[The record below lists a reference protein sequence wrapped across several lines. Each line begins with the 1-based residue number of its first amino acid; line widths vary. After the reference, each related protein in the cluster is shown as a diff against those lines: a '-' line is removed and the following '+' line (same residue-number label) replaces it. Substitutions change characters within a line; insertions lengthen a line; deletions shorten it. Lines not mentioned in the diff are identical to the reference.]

1 MSGGGD
7 EGNATTNDQQADI
20 TIPLN
25 LDGGSS
31 GLAGAGDSYGSL
43 SNESINDT
51 ELGDGNFIS
60 PPSSANSSRR
70 SLVSPRTLMS
80 PLLGENLL
88 DTDAEDE
95 ISLEQVDTDLLP
107 GATTSSKAA
116 VSSSSRLGIPQP
128 PRLDLPPMP
137 PRPSSAS
144 PPPKAYPDSYQNQ
157 TTPRGGRIG
166 SVGGTG
172 GSGVAAESPSSVN
185 AQPGD
190 WLSVGISHGSGS
202 GVGGGG
208 DGTSPSNGSRGGP
221 PSAAPRFSILM
232 NMTGTKNGQRGKCAI
247 LTRIAVVVGILLL
260 TTILAVTMSNSS
272 GWWWASSSSGASSDD
287 VSVTTTLA
295 IPFPKVDRAA
305 YGDPAEEIVDTTLF
319 DPRLLGIPS
328 SQSQSDDD
336 ESKEPGNTTSTRLR
350 HLAAVKNIQSATSLL
365 KVPFPTGAFWTN
377 LVLKSTTDNGLSYP
391 IFAYPYG
398 YKWSASK
405 LLTSYPPLR
414 RKIDSKSIRDVFQPD
429 LTFGSAEE
437 VLMRHVVSFD
447 PLSVSV
453 RFLNSE
459 HQDRTSYWESYIV
472 RGSPYVTIK
481 YRAATP
487 MISPLS
493 NFKSVMC
500 PRDDSGNYKDTPTIN
515 KAQVGTFPQA
525 TKSKNDTDGHE
536 RLLDSAGGTW
546 GVCSMRSGGEP
557 QADVTLTGVQFLF
570 QTQENLT
577 WLVFASS
584 PITLIY
590 DAAGKRTVKASK
602 PFTGVL
608 RFALVPPPVDDNGV
622 ASAGSS
628 GIHDS
633 VQLSASSG
641 VKRLIYHASIYPVA
655 GHVAWEFQKETA
667 LSGKSSINQ
676 ALSSV
681 VGDGISSI
689 GSTIGTIAS
698 GSTSSNKYATVKFE
712 YDILSMSDTAQ
723 KSTDQPSLKSQL
735 LMLALPHHADQ
746 MSTGLL
752 KGDQFDLGYQ
762 CIKGMMQPVVGDSW
776 QYEEAL
782 PTLGFDDDETLHTL
796 STMDDTNRD
805 SILDQVKKDLV
816 RVLPSFD
823 ENVYGFGKQTAR
835 LAQLVHIGHMLSLPS
850 ARTKSKE
857 NNEEEGKDKNSAHPP
872 PGFVEDGLDSLR
884 KYVCT
889 FLRDGQKDKLLF
901 DSKFGGMVT
910 KDGLED
916 TQADFGNGRFNVRFL
931 LNVTILVFPSFGI
944 LSCSLSANLSPTSL
958 FFNHTSTGPS
968 FPLWIFALRECNPC
982 QVRRPFFA

>member
-1 MSGGGD
+1 MSQESKPTFFSPFRRRSSRRLSGGGD
-7 EGNATTNDQQADI
+7 EGSATTNNDQRADI
-20 TIPLN
+20 AVPLN
-25 LDGGSS
+25 LNGDSS
-31 GLAGAGDSYGSL
+31 GLAAAGDSYGSL

-60 PPSSANSSRR
+60 PTSSANSSRR
-70 SLVSPRTLMS
+70 SLASPRTLMS

-95 ISLEQVDTDLLP
+95 ASLEQVDEDLLP
-107 GATTSSKAA
+107 GGTARSKAA
-116 VSSSSRLGIPQP
+116 AASSSSRLGMPQP

-166 SVGGTG
+166 GGIA
-172 GSGVAAESPSSVN
+172 GSGIAAESPSSVN

-190 WLSVGISHGSGS
+190 WHSVGQPYKAGN
-202 GVGGGG
+202 G
-208 DGTSPSNGSRGGP
+208 DGASLSSGSRGGP
-221 PSAAPRFSILM
+221 VSAAPRFSILM
-232 NMTGTKNGQRGKCAI
+232 NMTGTKNGQQGKCAI
-247 LTRIAVVVGILLL
+247 FTRIVIVVGILLL
-260 TTILAVTMSNSS
+260 TTMLAVIMSNSS
-272 GWWWASSSSGASSDD
+272 GWSWWSSSSGASSGD
-287 VSVTTTLA
+287 VADTTTLA

-305 YGDPAEEIVDTTLF
+305 YGDPAEKIVDTTLF
-319 DPRLLGIPS
+319 DPRLLGTPPL
-328 SQSQSDDD
+328 QSQGDD
-336 ESKEPGNTTSTRLR
+336 EESEETENTTSTRLR
-350 HLAAVKNIQSATSLL
+350 RLAAVKNIQSATSLL

-398 YKWSASK
+398 YKWSSSK

-453 RFLNSE
+453 RFLSSE
-459 HQDRTSYWESYIV
+459 HQERSSYWESYIV

-515 KAQVGTFPQA
+515 KAQVGTISQA
-525 TKSKNDTDGHE
+525 TNSKNDTNGHQ

-546 GVCSMRSGGEP
+546 GVCNMKSGGEP

-590 DAAGKRTVKASK
+590 DAAGKRTVKASE

-608 RFALVPPPVDDNGV
+608 RFALVPPPVDDDGI

-628 GIHDS
+628 GIHNS

-655 GHVAWEFQKETA
+655 GHVAWEFQKETTTG
-667 LSGKSSINQ
+667 GKSNLNQ

-681 VGDGISSI
+681 MGDGISSI

-698 GSTSSNKYATVKFE
+698 GATSSNKYATVKFE

-723 KSTDQPSLKSQL
+723 KSTDRPSLKSQL
-735 LMLALPHHADQ
+735 LMLALPHHAEQ

-762 CIKGMMQPVVGDSW
+762 CIKGMMQPIVGDSW

-782 PTLGFDDDETLHTL
+782 PTLGFDDDDTLHGL
-796 STMDDTNRD
+796 STMDDTIRD

-816 RVLPSFD
+816 RVLPAFD

-850 ARTKSKE
+850 ARTKS
-857 NNEEEGKDKNSAHPP
+857 NSEETKYDKNSTHPA

-916 TQADFGNGRFNVRFL
+916 TQADFGNGRFNVS
-931 LNVTILVFPSFGI
+931 LVVAWVW
-944 LSCSLSANLSPTSL
+944 LYVLC
-958 FFNHTSTGPS
+958 
-968 FPLWIFALRECNPC
+968 
-982 QVRRPFFA
+982 